1 MEPIIVVT
9 GLSGSGKSLAA
20 RCFEDLGYFC
30 IDNLP
35 VTLIPVLIE
44 LLGRSRNEMRRVVLI
59 VDVREGELL
68 REFPRMIRD
77 LRGRQVPLRIL
88 YFDSSNEAL
97 IRRFSETRRP
107 HPLDEGQGLE
117 HAIARERERLDEV
130 RELADR
136 IIDTSRFNAHELRA
150 FLRTEFSPGSES
162 FGIGISVVSFGFKY
176 GLPADADLV
185 FDVRFVPNPFFVDGL
200 KSKNGLDPEVV
211 AYLEEKDEYRGFIQK
226 VGDLMEYLLPGFVK
240 EGKSY
245 LTVAVGCTG
254 GRHRSVA
261 AAEHLRERLMRSG
274 FPARITHRDIDK
286 E

>member
-261 AAEHLRERLMRSG
+261 AAEHLRERLRRSG

>member
-185 FDVRFVPNPFFVDGL
+185 FDVRFVPNPFFVDAL

-261 AAEHLRERLMRSG
+261 AAEHLRERLRRSG